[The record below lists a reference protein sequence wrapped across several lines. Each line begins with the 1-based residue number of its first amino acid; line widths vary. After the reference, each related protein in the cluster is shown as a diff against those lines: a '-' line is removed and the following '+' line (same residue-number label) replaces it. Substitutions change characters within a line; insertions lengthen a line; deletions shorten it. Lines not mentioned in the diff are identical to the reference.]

1 MKRKYGKNVNMN
13 GRGTEPQVCMTK
25 IVITAHIVN
34 YGEMGTCTNNY
45 FLSEIRKTS
54 HSLFFFICVESQNKI
69 MFWWL
74 LKKLKLF
81 FTITTTITTFK

>member
-34 YGEMGTCTNNY
+34 YGEMGSCTNNY

-54 HSLFFFICVESQNKI
+54 KRWKRMTGRRDIRAPLFPFFNYHNYLVN
-69 MFWWL
+69 
-74 LKKLKLF
+74 
-81 FTITTTITTFK
+81 